1 MRRGAAGTCRPSRA
15 VKTFRGIIFLFSK
28 IIHFRFIRKKETYL
42 PVQKFVGS
50 INSYTQCIL
59 WTIFYHVVTSL
70 NWYWEVCKRKYCL
83 NGRKF
88 SRTFFGP
95 KTGTFR
101 IGTKKNGYLQ
111 NWTILSK
118 TEEKLSISEETKIQ
132 TCPNNLYFIRI
143 VWKNRFWRSLGM
155 RRRDITLPRSDA
167 ACCQSEKV
175 ENIEPKHRSFVLLT
189 QGTYSNDI
197 SN

>member
-1 MRRGAAGTCRPSRA
+1 MYFRNQSVRRGAAGTCRPSRA
-15 VKTFRGIIFLFSK
+15 VKTFRGIFFLFSK

-59 WTIFYHVVTSL
+59 WTIFYHAVTSL
-70 NWYWEVCKRKYCL
+70 NWNWEVCKRKYCL

-88 SRTFFGP
+88 S
-95 KTGTFR
+95 KTGTFK
-101 IGTKKNGYLQ
+101 IGTKNGYLQ

-155 RRRDITLPRSDA
+155 RRRAIMLPMSDA

-175 ENIEPKHRSFVLLT
+175 GNIEPKHRSFVLF
-189 QGTYSNDI
+189 S
-197 SN
+197 